1 MVKWEYKLVE
11 IWSHG
16 EFYDELLNVVVN
28 GKELFREEAEAWSN
42 RTRHEPLNELGNDG
56 WELIRI
62 IQDLPREF
70 LYFKR
75 DL

>member
-16 EFYDELLNVVVN
+16 EFYDVILNVVVN
-28 GKELFREEAEAWSN
+28 GKELFREEAGAWSN
-42 RTRHEPLNELGNDG
+42 RTRHEPLNELGKDG